1 MAVLNRMDKDLED
14 LLASYEKT
22 VVKEVRSYRDNI
34 QFLDS
39 GVEKKPVQTIID
51 TKKLP
56 AYISQQT
63 VTTINKLFKEIE
75 VVEIDSEK
83 IMETLFP
90 SQEMTTLEELHKR
103 FLALEADLKQ
113 GKQENEVRIKLK

>member
-1 MAVLNRMDKDLED
+1 MEN

-39 GVEKKPVQTIID
+39 VAEKKLVKTIID
-51 TKKLP
+51 NKKLP
-56 AYISQQT
+56 ADINQQT
-63 VTTINKLFKEIE
+63 VATINKLFKEIE

-103 FLALEADLKQ
+103 FLALESDLKQ
-113 GKQENEVRIKLK
+113 GKQENEIRIKLK